1 MSRPA
6 VTVADVG
13 LGPEGEAQWARL
25 RRQLELAEGFWLG
38 FVFTSSPARLRVLVE
53 RTENVLRARARTQVV
68 LAPAAPA

>member
-6 VTVADVG
+6 VTVADVD